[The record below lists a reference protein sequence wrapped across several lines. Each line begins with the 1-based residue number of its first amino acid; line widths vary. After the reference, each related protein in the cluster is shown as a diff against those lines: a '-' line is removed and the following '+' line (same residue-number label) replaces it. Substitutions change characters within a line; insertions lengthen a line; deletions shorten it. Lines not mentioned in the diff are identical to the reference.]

1 MTATLTCNCRTR
13 VARLRD
19 MVFNCWAEP
28 EAMRAS
34 PLFSMSPGL
43 ESFRH
48 GFVDKVF
55 HALLL
60 TFLTAAEVQ
69 KYSWHSW
76 RIGLACALLATN
88 APVATILALCRW
100 KGPQSLRIYARR
112 NMHDIAAWVDTAAAQ
127 VTNSVQAPNLPGVA
141 DGASATA
148 AATAWPVAAS
158 AVPGALPHETYALLA
173 ALEHGNPNELTAA
186 GLLALV
192 ARAPETGGD
201 AWVHQVGVQAD
212 KPFKSSNDNCD
223 SDDDSD
229 DNGNDG
235 DGRMDF

>member
-1 MTATLTCNCRTR
+1 
-13 VARLRD
+13 
-19 MVFNCWAEP
+19 
-28 EAMRAS
+28 
-34 PLFSMSPGL
+34 
-43 ESFRH
+43 
-48 GFVDKVF
+48 
-55 HALLL
+55 
-60 TFLTAAEVQ
+60 
-69 KYSWHSW
+69 
-76 RIGLACALLATN
+76 
-88 APVATILALCRW
+88 
-100 KGPQSLRIYARR
+100 
-112 NMHDIAAWVDTAAAQ
+112 MHDIAAWVDTAAAQ

-141 DGASATA
+141 GGASATA